1 MNKYTIF
8 IAQVCAVLLA
18 LIVTALRV
26 RPEYCLDDFRT

>member
-18 LIVTALRV
+18 LIVMVLLALDKLIV
-26 RPEYCLDDFRT
+26 DTP